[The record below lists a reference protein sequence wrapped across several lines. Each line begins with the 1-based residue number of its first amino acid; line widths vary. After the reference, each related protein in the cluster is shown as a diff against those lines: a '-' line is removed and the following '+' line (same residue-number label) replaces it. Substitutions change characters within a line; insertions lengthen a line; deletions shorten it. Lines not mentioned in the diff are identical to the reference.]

1 MESQQQDVPVYANYE
16 DMRNSGPTSSTAYMI
31 NMGPG
36 GVPPEQPQPRKR
48 SGTTQQYRGFKTSE
62 NEPRGCM
69 EWLVTLLSVLVFI
82 ITSPIAIFIC
92 FKVVA
97 EYERAI
103 IFRLGRLSGGARGP
117 GMFFIL
123 PCIDEY
129 RKVDLRTVTFNVPQQ
144 EMLTKDSV
152 TVTVDAVV
160 YYRISDPL
168 YAVVQ
173 VEDYSLSTRLLAATT
188 LRNIVGTRNLSEL
201 LTEREILAHHM
212 QATLDEAT
220 EPWGVMVER
229 VEIKDVSLPVSMQRA
244 MAAEAEAARDAR
256 AKVIAAE
263 GEKKS
268 ATALKEAS
276 DVISSSPSALQL
288 RYLQTLS
295 SISAE
300 KNSTI
305 VFPLPMELLT
315 PYLAKYAQMMPSPPQ
330 LPEKSDATLINAAA
344 AWPKTNL

>member
-1 MESQQQDVPVYANYE
+1 MGRNSPVYSNYE
-16 DMRNSGPTSSTAYMI
+16 DLHASELPSVSNSHAVSIMRPEQMPEPEYQQTNVKSGS
-31 NMGPG
+31 
-36 GVPPEQPQPRKR
+36 PPE
-48 SGTTQQYRGFKTSE
+48 YRGFKT
-62 NEPRGCM
+62 
-69 EWLVTLLSVLVFI
+69 LLFFILTCPISVFFCLKI
-82 ITSPIAIFIC
+82 
-92 FKVVA
+92 VA

-103 IFRLGRLSGGARGP
+103 IFRLGRLCGGPRGP
-117 GMFFIL
+117 GMFFVL
-123 PCIDEY
+123 PCIDQY

-160 YYRISDPL
+160 YYRIHDPL
-168 YAVVQ
+168 YAIVR
-173 VEDYSLSTRLLAATT
+173 VEDYSTSTRLLAATT
-188 LRNIVGTRNLSEL
+188 LRNIVGTRNLTEL
-201 LTEREILAHHM
+201 LTERETLAHNM
-212 QATLDEAT
+212 QLTLDEAT

-229 VEIKDVSLPVSMQRA
+229 VEIKDVSLPASMQRA
-244 MAAEAEAARDAR
+244 MAAEAEASRDAR

-315 PYLAKYAQMMPSPPQ
+315 PYLAKYSPMASLPPKPLQLSSDLLNEQHATYPQ
-330 LPEKSDATLINAAA
+330 QTIL
-344 AWPKTNL
+344 

>member
-1 MESQQQDVPVYANYE
+1 A
-16 DMRNSGPTSSTAYMI
+16 
-31 NMGPG
+31 
-36 GVPPEQPQPRKR
+36 
-48 SGTTQQYRGFKTSE
+48 E
-62 NEPRGCM
+62 NEPLGCM
-69 EWLVTLLSVLVFI
+69 EWIVTVLSTLVFI
-82 ITSPIAIFIC
+82 ITCPISIFIC

-168 YAVVQ
+168 YAIVR
-173 VEDYSLSTRLLAATT
+173 VEDYSMSTRLLAATT
-188 LRNIVGTRNLSEL
+188 LRNIVGTRNLTEL
-201 LTEREILAHHM
+201 LTERETLAHHM
-212 QATLDEAT
+212 QLTLDEAT

-244 MAAEAEAARDAR
+244 MAAEAEATRDAR

-268 ATALKEAS
+268 ASALKDAS

-315 PYLAKYAQMMPSPPQ
+315 PYLAKYMPMMQ
-330 LPEKSDATLINAAA
+330 LP
-344 AWPKTNL
+344 PK

>member
-1 MESQQQDVPVYANYE
+1 
-16 DMRNSGPTSSTAYMI
+16 
-31 NMGPG
+31 
-36 GVPPEQPQPRKR
+36 
-48 SGTTQQYRGFKTSE
+48 
-62 NEPRGCM
+62 M
-69 EWLVTLLSVLVFI
+69 EWVVTLFSVLIFI

-168 YAVVQ
+168 YAVIQ
-173 VEDYSLSTRLLAATT
+173 DEDYS
-188 LRNIVGTRNLSEL
+188 
-201 LTEREILAHHM
+201 M
-212 QATLDEAT
+212 
-220 EPWGVMVER
+220 
-229 VEIKDVSLPVSMQRA
+229 
-244 MAAEAEAARDAR
+244 
-256 AKVIAAE
+256 
-263 GEKKS
+263 S
-268 ATALKEAS
+268 ATPLKEAS
-276 DVISSSPSALQL
+276 DVISASPSALQL

-300 KNSTI
+300 KISTI
-305 VFPLPMELLT
+305 IFPLPMELLT
-315 PYLAKYAQMMPSPPQ
+315 PYLAKYAHLMGPSDN
-330 LPEKSDATLINAAA
+330 LVLDAHA